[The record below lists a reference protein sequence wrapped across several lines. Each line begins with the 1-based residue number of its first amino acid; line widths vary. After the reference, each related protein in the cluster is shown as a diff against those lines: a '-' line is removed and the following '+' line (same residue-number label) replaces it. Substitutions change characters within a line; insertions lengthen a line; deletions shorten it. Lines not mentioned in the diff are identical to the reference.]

1 MGNTKTRESGVMQLY
16 KLSDNYQRAV
26 IDIEAMFEAGDID
39 QTTLADT
46 LEGLEGDVKD
56 KAINVALHI
65 KNLRSDLAQ
74 LEEAKKS
81 FDARIKQA
89 KSSLEFYEGYLDTN
103 LVKSG
108 ITEIKTDTVLI
119 KYKKLPDIVEVAP
132 DAVIPDGFARIIPES
147 REPDKRAILDALKI
161 GATLDFA
168 SLITGR
174 TKLEI
179 K

>member
-1 MGNTKTRESGVMQLY
+1 MQLY

-46 LEGLEGDVKD
+46 LEGLEGEVKD

-74 LEEAKKS
+74 LEDAKKS
-81 FDARIKQA
+81 FDARIKQT

-108 ITEIKTDTVLI
+108 ISEIKTDKVVI
-119 KYKKLPDIVEVAP
+119 KYKKLPDVVEVAP
-132 DAVIPDGFARIIPES
+132 DAVIPDDFARIIPES
-147 REPDKRAILDALKI
+147 REPDKRAIMEVLKT
-161 GATLDFA
+161 GAELGFA

>member
-1 MGNTKTRESGVMQLY
+1 MQLY
-16 KLSDNYQRAV
+16 KLADNYQRAV
-26 IDIEAMFEAGDID
+26 SDIEGMFDAGEID
-39 QTTLADT
+39 LMTASDT
-46 LEGLEGDVKD
+46 LEGLEGEVKD

-65 KNLRSDLAQ
+65 KNLRSDIAQ
-74 LEEAKKS
+74 LEDAKKS

-89 KSSLEFYEGYLDTN
+89 KSSLDFYEGYLDNN
-103 LVKSG
+103 LVRSG

-119 KYKKLPDIVEVAP
+119 KYKKLPDIVEVAAG
-132 DAVIPDGFARIIPES
+132 AVIPDDFARIVPET
-147 REPDKRAILDALKI
+147 REPDKRAIMEVLKT
-161 GATLDFA
+161 GAELGFA

>member
-1 MGNTKTRESGVMQLY
+1 MTQLY
-16 KLSDNYQRAV
+16 KLSDSYQRAV

-46 LEGLEGDVKD
+46 LEGLEGEVKD

-65 KNLRSDLAQ
+65 KNIRSDLAQ
-74 LEEAKKS
+74 LEGEKKS
-81 FDARIKQA
+81 FEVRIKQA
-89 KSSLEFYEGYLDTN
+89 KSSLEFYENYLDTN

-108 ITEIKTDTVLI
+108 ISEIKTDKVLI
-119 KYKKLPDIVEVAP
+119 KYKKLPDIVEVAA
-132 DAVIPDGFARIIPES
+132 DAIIPDDFARIVPES
-147 REPDKRAILDALKI
+147 REPDKRAIGDALKA
-161 GATLDFA
+161 GQVLDFA

-174 TKLEI
+174 TKMEI